1 MNVVDTTLLLLM
13 PCRFF
18 SLLSLQ
24 MYQHKAMALSDM
36 DATNFELE
44 QAAVESSLQTWLQT
58 EHGRKKRASPVA
70 GVRSRRRQQQQQPSQ
85 QPPPSPPSRASLS
98 STDDSTDDPTSLAH
112 SVAPSVARSAA
123 ACASVASVASAV
135 AAPAAAA
142 AAASLG
148 LSSDTA
154 ATSADEYPF
163 VVQELVM
170 NGFELSKVVRAYELV
185 GDNFDDLL
193 SFLMSNTS

>member
-1 MNVVDTTLLLLM
+1 
-13 PCRFF
+13 
-18 SLLSLQ
+18 

-70 GVRSRRRQQQQQPSQ
+70 GVRSRRRQQQQQPPTSQQ
-85 QPPPSPPSRASLS
+85 QPPSSPPSRASLS

-123 ACASVASVASAV
+123 ACASVASVAAAV
-135 AAPAAAA
+135 AAPAA